1 MRHPLLMLSRHEYIT
16 QYVLDIMSRRGYARQ
31 GVCAC
36 RGQPQTSHGGRSMET
51 HTDGANAS
59 AAAKSARPAR
69 QPGRRLIGAVLVG
82 TLLNPLNSSMIAVA
96 LSLIQSHFRVSVA
109 IASWLL
115 SGFALAAA
123 VAQPMMGR
131 FADLFGPRRI
141 FCTGLLLVGVA
152 SGLAPVAPAFGW
164 LIACRML
171 QAFGTSAA
179 YPAGLA
185 IMRAGDPQGQAPAG
199 ALGAINITSSVSVA
213 LGPVLGGFLA
223 ARAGWPAIF
232 LANVPI
238 TAVGLLLAWRWLP
251 ADALPGRA
259 TMGAAPSRLAVVRTV
274 LRRVDV
280 PGIALFSGML
290 ACLLAFLLSLSGS
303 PLWALL
309 PVVLI
314 AAGVLVLRERGVA
327 EPFLNV
333 RMLAAHRPLIGV
345 YAQFAGVNIV
355 FYAIFF
361 SLPLWLERVRG
372 FESSLAGLLL
382 LPVAGV
388 GILATPVAARLINR
402 CGPGPALITGACLL
416 IVGSLLLLVCNATTP
431 VSVLLAVGVVLGIP
445 NGFNNLG
452 LQAALYEYAPAPHM
466 GAASGQFQTFR
477 YVGAILSTSL
487 LGLAFGRTVTSHG
500 LHLIASVLACISGL
514 LLVASVTIRQRYR
527 VSGE

>member
-1 MRHPLLMLSRHEYIT
+1 
-16 QYVLDIMSRRGYARQ
+16 VLA
-31 GVCAC
+31 
-36 RGQPQTSHGGRSMET
+36 
-51 HTDGANAS
+51 
-59 AAAKSARPAR
+59 
-69 QPGRRLIGAVLVG
+69 G
-82 TLLNPLNSSMIAVA
+82 TLLNPLNSSMIAVV
-96 LSLIQSHFRVSVA
+96 LGLIQADFRISVA
-109 IASWLL
+109 TASWLL
-115 SGFALAAA
+115 SSFALAAA
-123 VAQPMMGR
+123 VAQPVMGR
-131 FADLFGPRRI
+131 LADLFGPRRI
-141 FCTGLLLVGVA
+141 FGIGLLVVGVA
-152 SGLAPVAPAFGW
+152 SGLAPLAPAFGW
-164 LIACRML
+164 LLACRML

-185 IMRAGDPQGQAPAG
+185 IMRAVHAQGQIPAG
-199 ALGAINITSSVSVA
+199 TLGAITITSSVSVA
-213 LGPVLGGFLA
+213 LGPVLGGLLA

-232 LANVPI
+232 LANVPL

-259 TMGAAPSRLAVVRTV
+259 TMGTASSRLAVVRTV

-290 ACLLAFLLSLSGS
+290 ASLLAFLLSLSGR

-309 PVVLI
+309 PVGLI
-314 AAGVLVLRERGVA
+314 AAVLLVLRERGVA
-327 EPFLNV
+327 EPFLDV
-333 RMLAAHRPLIGV
+333 RLLAAHRPLLGV

-388 GILATPVAARLINR
+388 GILATPVAARLISR
-402 CGPGPALITGACLL
+402 AGPGPALITGACLL
-416 IVGSLLLLVCNATTP
+416 TVGSLLLLVCNATTP

-452 LQAALYEYAPAPHM
+452 LQAALYAYAPAPHM
-466 GAASGQFQTFR
+466 GAVSGQFQTFR

-487 LGLAFGRTVTSHG
+487 LGLAFGTTVTSHG
-500 LHLIASVLACISGL
+500 LHLIAYVLAGMSGL
-514 LLVASVTIRQRYR
+514 LLVASVTTRQRRR
-527 VSGE
+527 VQGG